1 MKYVTEPEKRIPVVA
16 EVDVAVIGGGP
27 GGLPAAIAAARHK
40 ANTLIVEKYGFLGG
54 MATNGLIGPI
64 LAHTA
69 HQSSTPII
77 GGIAKEL
84 CIRMHE
90 LGGAPEWEDALKQ
103 WGVPFNSEIL
113 KHAADQMVEEAGV
126 KVLFHTYFS
135 DTIVEDDEL
144 TSVIVE
150 GKSGRQAIAAKIVID
165 ATGDADVAYRS
176 GVPIQKGR
184 PADGMPQSM
193 GTMFRIGGI
202 EKVSPEERKETSEK
216 IRKAIDAGELR
227 MYNTSIGGQSSTIIE
242 GEVTPNCTR
251 FAGDATNVE
260 DLTNGEIQVRKD
272 TLKIVDFLRKNVPA
286 YRNCYL
292 IATPAQIGV
301 RETRQIIGE
310 ATLTAD
316 DIINRRK
323 YEDGVARGSWWID
336 IHCPRGFVK
345 NEVHLCYSKCPM
357 KDCYMHTKY
366 KDQLMDNLYPP
377 RGDWYD
383 IRYGCLVPK
392 KIDNLLVSGRCISAT
407 HDAMAGARVMGT
419 CMAIGQA
426 AGTAAAQAVLT
437 KKSPRELDVE
447 AIRQT
452 IIADG
457 GIV

>member
-27 GGLPAAIAAARHK
+27 GGLPAAIAAARNK
-40 ANTLIVEKYGFLGG
+40 ANTLLVERYGFLGG

-84 CIRMHE
+84 CMRMHE
-90 LGGAPEWEDALKQ
+90 QGGAPEWEDALKQ
-103 WGVPFNSEIL
+103 WGVSFDSETF
-113 KHAADQMVEEAGV
+113 KHVADQMVEEAGV
-126 KVLFHTYFS
+126 RVLFHSYFS
-135 DTIVEDDEL
+135 DAIVEDNEIK
-144 TSVIVE
+144 SIIVE
-150 GKSGRQAIAAKIVID
+150 NKSGRQAIAARIVID

-176 GVPIQKGR
+176 GAPTRKGR
-184 PADGMPQSM
+184 AADGMPQSM
-193 GTMFRIGGI
+193 GTIFRIGGI
-202 EKVSPEERKETSEK
+202 AKVSPEERREAAEK
-216 IRKAIDAGELR
+216 IRKAIDAGELK
-227 MYNTSIGGQSSTIIE
+227 MYNTSLGGRNSTITE

-260 DLTNGEIQVRKD
+260 DLTEGEIQVRKD

-292 IATPAQIGV
+292 IATPAQIGI
-301 RETRQIIGE
+301 RESRQIIGE

-316 DIINRRK
+316 DIINGRK
-323 YEDGVARGSWWID
+323 YEDGIARGSWWID

-357 KDCYMHTKY
+357 KDCYMHTEY
-366 KDQLMDNLYPP
+366 AGQLVDNLYPP
-377 RGDWYD
+377 TGDWYD

-392 KIDNLLVSGRCISAT
+392 KINNLLVSGRCISAT
-407 HDAMAGARVMGT
+407 HAAMAGARVMGT

-426 AGTAAAQAVLT
+426 AGTAGAQAVAAKTL
-437 KKSPRELDVE
+437 PRELDV
-447 AIRQT
+447 AKLRQT

-457 GIV
+457 GIL

>member
-1 MKYVTEPEKRIPVVA
+1 MKYIIEPEKRIPVVA

-27 GGLPAAIAAARHK
+27 GGLPAAIAAARHQ
-40 ANTLIVEKYGFLGG
+40 ATTILVERYGFLGG

-84 CIRMHE
+84 CMRMHE
-90 LGGAPEWEDALKQ
+90 QGGAPKWEDALKQ
-103 WGVPFNSEIL
+103 WGVPFDSEIF
-113 KHAADQMVEEAGV
+113 KHVADQMVEEAGV
-126 KVLFHTYFS
+126 RVLFHSYFS
-135 DTIVEDDEL
+135 DTIVEDDEIKA
-144 TSVIVE
+144 VIVE
-150 GKSGRQAIAAKIVID
+150 SKSGRQAIAAKIVVD

-176 GVPIQKGR
+176 GAPTQKGR
-184 PADGMPQSM
+184 PADGMTQSM
-193 GTMFRIGGI
+193 GTIFRIGGI
-202 EKVSPEERKETSEK
+202 EKVSPEERKEASEK
-216 IRKAIDAGELR
+216 IRKAIDAGELQ
-227 MYNTSIGGQSSTIIE
+227 MYNTSLGGHSSTIIE
-242 GEVTPNCTR
+242 GEVTPNVTR

-260 DLTNGEIQVRKD
+260 DLTRGEIQVRKD
-272 TLKIVDFLRKNVPA
+272 TLKIVDFFRKNVPA

-292 IATPAQIGV
+292 IATPAQIGI
-301 RETRQIIGE
+301 RESRQIIGE
-310 ATLTAD
+310 ATLTGD
-316 DIINRRK
+316 DIVKGRK
-323 YEDGVARGSWWID
+323 FEDGIAKGSWWVD

-345 NEVHLCYSKCPM
+345 DDVHLCYLECPM
-357 KDCYMHTKY
+357 KDCYMHTEY
-366 KDQLMDNLYPP
+366 EDQLMDTIHPP
-377 RGDWYD
+377 KGDWYG

-447 AIRQT
+447 ALRQA
-452 IIADG
+452 IIADDG
-457 GIV
+457 KV